1 MKIVCLDMEGV
12 IAPEIWIE
20 LANVT
25 GIDDLRRTTRD
36 EPNYDELMRYRLNI
50 LDKYDLGIDA
60 LQPIINEIEPLPG
73 ACDFLAA
80 VQTKYQLVILSDTFY
95 EFVGPLMVKMGQPTL
110 FCHRLEVDGNG
121 RLSGYKLRM
130 DGHKRAAVRAF
141 KGLNFYT
148 CAAGDSYNDTL
159 MLEEANS
166 GFLFRPPQNVID
178 EFPQFPVM
186 SDYSDLLSVIDAAG
200 PLSSPLDHVKSI

>member
-1 MKIVCLDMEGV
+1 M
-12 IAPEIWIE
+12 
-20 LANVT
+20 
-25 GIDDLRRTTRD
+25 
-36 EPNYDELMRYRLNI
+36 
-50 LDKYDLGIDA
+50 
-60 LQPIINEIEPLPG
+60 QIEPLPG
-73 ACDFLAA
+73 ASDFLAA
-80 VQTKYQLVILSDTFY
+80 VQAKYQLVILSDTFY

-110 FCHRLEVDGNG
+110 FCHRLEIDGNG